1 MTATAPVAKV
11 TYTSTNVDMEA
22 FHRAFDAALANIRA
36 NLGKRYPLFMLFVTL
51 PVWGLIL
58 VVAVSFHAA
67 CAAVNRWRHPWT
79 DFGGGSSGEG

>member
-1 MTATAPVAKV
+1 MRGPARVF
-11 TYTSTNVDMEA
+11 EA
-22 FHRAFDAALANIRA
+22 CLLA
-36 NLGKRYPLFMLFVTL
+36 MLFVTL

-67 CAAVNRWRHPWT
+67 CAAVTRWRHPWT